1 MSLPHGSTIP
11 PDLLLVA
18 IAMHAIYESFFI
30 YLNVIIW
37 LSLKTKNHATGSFVY
52 HIPSNK
58 MIKKKVKISSM
69 NIAISQNIFS
79 VQMLGNLIRKT
90 LKLYTY
96 INYSGNKNPNTMC
109 DIPKDSEKWVES
121 KYAESERLG
130 IVPGTWFDKRVDVII
145 NFFYDILYTVGFIW
159 MRRTWWYNFHYVKHR
174 PFQPSCCLT
183 SHRGGCPPPP
193 KYCIS
198 WFIFTQ

>member
-1 MSLPHGSTIP
+1 MQ
-11 PDLLLVA
+11 V
-18 IAMHAIYESFFI
+18 E
-30 YLNVIIW
+30 
-37 LSLKTKNHATGSFVY
+37 LKTMLQPHLWTKFFQ
-52 HIPSNK
+52 
-58 MIKKKVKISSM
+58 IKWSKKVKLSSM

-130 IVPGTWFDKRVDVII
+130 IVPGTWFDEKRHLIASSVS
-145 NFFYDILYTVGFIW
+145 FYDILYTVRFVKMRGIQRYHFCYVIHAGKWPPQQNTAFLIW
-159 MRRTWWYNFHYVKHR
+159 QYVNDAV
-174 PFQPSCCLT
+174 LM
-183 SHRGGCPPPP
+183 
-193 KYCIS
+193 
-198 WFIFTQ
+198 